1 MLDKLKNIK
10 EKYDSLSASMIDP
23 NITAD
28 IKEYTRIAKEYST
41 LQPIAEAYDKYS
53 KLVGDIKSAQE
64 LLEIETDKEML
75 DLLQAEIKE
84 NKAELEK
91 LEEEIKILLLP
102 KDAND
107 DKNVIMEIRSGA
119 GGEESS
125 LFCYVLF
132 RMYSMY
138 AEKMR
143 WKIEVLDMNET
154 ELNGIKEVSF
164 MIKGLGAFSKLK
176 YESGVHRVQRV
187 PETESSGR
195 IHTSTSTV
203 AVLPEHEDVDV
214 EINEKDIKID
224 TYRSSG
230 AGGQHVNTTDSAI
243 RITHFPTGIVVCCQD
258 ERSQGKNKDKAFKIL
273 KSKLYDYYQMQKDSE
288 YAANRKS
295 QVGTGDRSER
305 IRTYNY
311 PQGRLTDHRINYT
324 EYNLQ
329 SFLDGNIDNLIENL
343 RMADQRAKLENMN
356 ED

>member
-1 MLDKLKNIK
+1 MLDKLKTIK
-10 EKYDSLSASMIDP
+10 EKYDQLSQSLIDP
-23 NITAD
+23 KITSD

-41 LQPIAEAYDKYS
+41 IEPIAQAYDKYQ
-53 KLVGDIKSAQE
+53 KIVNDIASAQE
-64 LLEIETDKEML
+64 LLAVESDMELIS
-75 DLLQAEIKE
+75 LLEEEIKE
-84 NKAELEK
+84 NKKSLEA

-125 LFCYVLF
+125 LFCQVLF

-164 MIKGLGAFSKLK
+164 MVKGLGAFSKLK

-214 EINEKDIKID
+214 EINEKDVKVD

-243 RITHFPTGIVVCCQD
+243 RLTHLPTGIVVCCQD
-258 ERSQGKNKDKAFKIL
+258 ERSQTKNKEKAFRVL
-273 KSKLYDYYQMQKDSE
+273 KSKLYDYFQMQKDSE
-288 YAANRKS
+288 YAENRKN

-329 SFLDGNIDNLIENL
+329 SFLDGNIDILIENL
-343 RMADQRAKLENMN
+343 RIADQKAKLEKM
-356 ED
+356 EQ

>member
-1 MLDKLKNIK
+1 MLDKLKTIK
-10 EKYDSLSASMIDP
+10 EKYDSLSQSLIDP
-23 NITAD
+23 KVTAD

-41 LQPIAEAYDKYS
+41 LEPIAQAYDKYQ
-53 KLVGDIKSAQE
+53 KIVNDITSANE
-64 LLEIETDKEML
+64 LMEIETDAEMIS
-75 DLLQAEIKE
+75 LLEEEVKE
-84 NKAELEK
+84 NKKTLEV

-125 LFCYVLF
+125 LFCQVLF

-143 WKIEVLDMNET
+143 WKVEVLDMNET

-164 MIKGLGAFSKLK
+164 MVKGLGAFSKLK

-214 EINEKDIKID
+214 EINEKDVKVD

-243 RITHFPTGIVVCCQD
+243 RLTHLPTGIVVCCQD
-258 ERSQGKNKDKAFKIL
+258 ERSQTKNKEKAFRVL
-273 KSKLYDYYQMQKDSE
+273 KSKLYDYFQMQKDSE
-288 YAANRKS
+288 YAENRKN

-329 SFLDGNIDNLIENL
+329 NFLDGNIDNLIENL
-343 RMADQRAKLENMN
+343 RIADQKAKLENM
-356 ED
+356 EQ